1 MDRAEKASSIEGL
14 KADLAVNSL
23 VIVAHYTGLTVAE
36 FTDLRR
42 RMRKGEASLQVTKNR
57 LARIAIRDT
66 SFANLDDLF
75 RGPTAVALSKDPVA
89 AAKVATAYAKDNE
102 KFVILG
108 GGLGGQLLDAE
119 GVKAL
124 ATLPSI
130 EVLRGKLLG
139 LIVAPAT
146 RIAGVLQAPGAQL
159 ARVISAYAKGD
170 EQEAAQEA
178 A

>member
-1 MDRAEKASSIEGL
+1 MDRAEKAQTVEEL
-14 KADLAVNSL
+14 KADFAATSL
-23 VIVAHYTGLTVAE
+23 IVVAHYTGLTVAE
-36 FTDLRR
+36 LTDLRR
-42 RMRKGEASLQVTKNR
+42 RMRAADASFQITKNR
-57 LARIAIRDT
+57 LARIAIKDT
-66 SFANLDDLF
+66 RFETLDELF
-75 RGPTAVALSKDPVA
+75 RGPTAVALSRDPVA

-108 GGLGGQLLDAE
+108 GGLGSQRLDVE

-130 EVLRGKLLG
+130 DALRGKLLG

-146 RIAGVLQAPGAQL
+146 RIAGILQAPGGQI
-159 ARVISAYAKGD
+159 ARVIKAHA
-170 EQEAAQEA
+170 EQAQEA

>member
-1 MDRAEKASSIEGL
+1 
-14 KADLAVNSL
+14 
-23 VIVAHYTGLTVAE
+23 
-36 FTDLRR
+36 
-42 RMRKGEASLQVTKNR
+42 
-57 LARIAIRDT
+57 
-66 SFANLDDLF
+66 
-75 RGPTAVALSKDPVA
+75 
-89 AAKVATAYAKDNE
+89 VATAYAKDNE

-130 EVLRGKLLG
+130 DALRGKLLG

-170 EQEAAQEA
+170 EQEAA
-178 A
+178 